1 MSDKKNL
8 PEELAKSAAKPDLGW
23 RLVGGAVAL
32 GVGFA
37 TRKLIE
43 FGWRKA
49 TGKKP
54 PANPE
59 SLEVSLAEAVG
70 FAVVMGVG
78 MEVTRI
84 VAARIAAKRYQSWI
98 TPAAVKQAVKDAVD

>member
-1 MSDKKNL
+1 MNDTL
-8 PEELAKSAAKPDLGW
+8 EEIADNAKAEKPDLAW
-23 RLVGGAVAL
+23 RLIGGAVAM

-43 FGWRKA
+43 YGWRKT

-59 SLEVSLAEAVG
+59 SLEVGLAEAVG

-78 MEVTRI
+78 MEVARI
-84 VAARIAAKRYQSWI
+84 VATRAAAKRYQAWSS
-98 TPAAVKQAVKDAVD
+98 AAAKATSHKV